1 MRLYA
6 AVSGS
11 ADLQVNILKMGDDG
25 NIYVVE
31 LKVKGTEKP
40 GRVVQNRIV
49 CQKVQHPWGEGGKS
63 LETPPQVVK

>member
-1 MRLYA
+1 MTDIAYFPRPGQNYP
-6 AVSGS
+6 
-11 ADLQVNILKMGDDG
+11 
-25 NIYVVE
+25 YVVE

-49 CQKVQHPWGEGGKS
+49 CQKIQHPWGEGGKS